1 MAMMMT
7 TRMTILRVRKAIKGV
22 WVVVPFDCYLSVLD
36 LFSFITLSYLY
47 LLRPISSTVFH
58 THDILT
64 TIVFVRILK
73 LITN

>member
-47 LLRPISSTVFH
+47 LYDLFPVLYSIPMISSLQLSLYVY
-58 THDILT
+58 
-64 TIVFVRILK
+64 
-73 LITN
+73 

>member
-1 MAMMMT
+1 MAMMMS

-47 LLRPISSTVFH
+47 LYDLFPALYSIPMISSLQLPLYVY
-58 THDILT
+58 
-64 TIVFVRILK
+64 
-73 LITN
+73 